1 MITCAAVVIAGLL
14 LKSPIHLLF
23 WWEAIAVWAFSF
35 SWLVKGGWFFKDQ
48 SVGGEGSMSGQVQ
61 LPRQPDVVEL
71 ERLDSTDPPPIAPMM
86 P

>member
-1 MITCAAVVIAGLL
+1 L
-14 LKSPIHLLF
+14 
-23 WWEAIAVWAFSF
+23 EAIAVWAFSF

-71 ERLDSTDPPPIAPMM
+71 ERLASADPAPIAPMM